1 MPGITVGVDGSQHA
15 QPALDW
21 AVKEAGIR
29 HAPLTVVTVHE
40 VASNHWTGHKMTM
53 PEDEADRQ
61 RAKEAAEAATAKS
74 AEGLGESKPASVTVR
89 AISGLAAQELI
100 NASKDADLIVVGSR
114 GGGGFASLMLGSVST
129 QVVHHATCPVVVVPS
144 H

>member
-1 MPGITVGVDGSQHA
+1 MTV
-15 QPALDW
+15 
-21 AVKEAGIR
+21 
-29 HAPLTVVTVHE
+29 
-40 VASNHWTGHKMTM
+40 

-61 RAKEAAEAATAKS
+61 KAKEAAEAAAAKS

-100 NASKDADLIVVGSR
+100 NASKDADLIVVGAR
-114 GGGGFASLMLGSVST
+114 GGGGFASLLLGSVSS

-144 H
+144 R